1 MATRIGFGARL
12 RALFGRGSRNEEF
25 YEDLE
30 DLLIE
35 GDIAPALAMD
45 LVDEVRGLRE
55 TDAALGRLR
64 ERLGDHVFAT
74 VVALDPDRTNVVLIL
89 GVNGV
94 GKTTNLAK
102 LGQYYRKK
110 DDPGVVFAA
119 ADTFR
124 AAAVEQLATHGE
136 RLGIRTVQQGSG
148 ADATSVIF
156 DAITSAQSRG
166 ERLVL
171 ADTAGRMHTKTNLV
185 QELGKV
191 DRVITSKFPDVRY
204 RKLLVVDATTGQNAL
219 HQAETFHGA
228 VGVDAV
234 ILAKYDST
242 ARGGIL
248 VTIGG
253 KLSLPCAFLGVGEGY
268 EDLVPFDKDRYL
280 DRLVGIE

>member
-1 MATRIGFGARL
+1 MAPRMGFGARL
-12 RALFGRGSRNEEF
+12 RALFGRGSRDEEF

-45 LVDEVRGLRE
+45 LVDEVRGHRDTDDALR
-55 TDAALGRLR
+55 RIR
-64 ERLGDHVFAT
+64 ELLGDCVFSTAID
-74 VVALDPDRTNVVLIL
+74 LDPDRTNLLLIL

-110 DDPGVVFAA
+110 DNPGVVFAA

-136 RLGIRTVQQGSG
+136 RLNIRTVQQGSG

-156 DAITSAQSRG
+156 DSVSSARSKG

-171 ADTAGRMHTKTNLV
+171 ADTAGRMHTKSNLV

-191 DRVITSKFPDVRY
+191 DRVITSKFPDISY

-228 VGVDAV
+228 VGVDAI

-248 VTIGG
+248 ATIGR

-268 EDLVPFDKDRYL
+268 DDLVPFDKESYL
-280 DRLVGIE
+280 NRLLGVE

>member
-1 MATRIGFGARL
+1 MAPRKGFGARL
-12 RALFGRGSRNEEF
+12 RALFGRGNRDEEF
-25 YEDLE
+25 FEDLE
-30 DLLIE
+30 DILIE
-35 GDIAPALAMD
+35 GDIAPALAMN
-45 LVDEVRGLRE
+45 LVDGVKGHRE
-55 TDAALGRLR
+55 TEDALARLKELLG
-64 ERLGDHVFAT
+64 EHVYAT
-74 VVALDPDRTNVVLIL
+74 TVDLDPAKTNVLLIL

-94 GKTTNLAK
+94 GKTTTLAK
-102 LGQYYRKK
+102 LGHYYRTTK
-110 DDPGVVFAA
+110 DPGVVFAA

-156 DAITSAQSRG
+156 DAISSAQSRG

-191 DRVITSKFPDVRY
+191 DRVIQSKFSDISY

-228 VGVDAV
+228 VGVDAI

-248 VTIGG
+248 ATIGEKIG
-253 KLSLPCAFLGVGEGY
+253 LPCAFLGVGERY
-268 EDLVPFDKDRYL
+268 EELLPFDKERYL
-280 DRLVGIE
+280 DRLLGTE

>member
-1 MATRIGFGARL
+1 MAPRIGFGARL
-12 RALFGRGSRNEEF
+12 RALFGRGNRDEGF
-25 YEDLE
+25 FEDLE
-30 DLLIE
+30 DILIE
-35 GDIAPALAMD
+35 GDIAPALAMNM
-45 LVDEVRGLRE
+45 VQEVRGYRE
-55 TDAALGRLR
+55 TEAALGRLK
-64 ERLGDHVFAT
+64 ELLGEQVYSTT
-74 VVALDPDRTNVVLIL
+74 VDLDPEKTTVLLIL

-94 GKTTNLAK
+94 GKTTTLAK
-102 LGQYYRKK
+102 LGHYFRTK

-156 DAITSAQSRG
+156 DAISSAQSRG
-166 ERLVL
+166 EGLVL

-191 DRVITSKFPDVRY
+191 DRVIQGKFSDITY

-228 VGVDAV
+228 VGVDAIV
-234 ILAKYDST
+234 LSKYDST

-248 VTIGG
+248 ATIGQ
-253 KLSLPCAFLGVGEGY
+253 KLGLPCAFLGVGERY
-268 EDLVPFDKDRYL
+268 EDLLPFDKERYL
-280 DRLVGIE
+280 DRLLGTE